1 MRPRAPAPP
10 ARSPLTPAGGSEV
23 GVVARC
29 ARRYFREFME
39 DYNTAT
45 MPHRKYYEYEKWEV
59 EDYEKRQR
67 RDAKRKG
74 RVQTEFN
81 DEVSP
86 PRAICGGCRQE
97 PRGVKRRVLRRRA
110 PRRMR
115 CTRRARRGARLTK
128 RRR

>member
-1 MRPRAPAPP
+1 
-10 ARSPLTPAGGSEV
+10 
-23 GVVARC
+23 
-29 ARRYFREFME
+29 ME

-86 PRAICGGCRQE
+86 PARSAAGADTSRAASNVVCC
-97 PRGVKRRVLRRRA
+97 A
-110 PRRMR
+110 A
-115 CTRRARRGARLTK
+115 ARPAG
-128 RRR
+128 

>member
-1 MRPRAPAPP
+1 
-10 ARSPLTPAGGSEV
+10 
-23 GVVARC
+23 
-29 ARRYFREFME
+29 ME

-81 DEVSP
+81 DEVGPS
-86 PRAICGGCRQE
+86 AISEGCRHE
-97 PRGVKRRVLRRRA
+97 PRVVKRRAWRCRA
-110 PRRMR
+110 ARRMR
-115 CTRRARRGARLTK
+115 CTRRAKRGARLT
-128 RRR
+128 RRRR